1 MSKNVVQKDITL
13 TPVKEKDCFD
23 FIKMKLFALK
33 VFDLKCLEHFN
44 SLVCLIYLALS
55 TSQDIMCPV
64 FKLREGDFYPT

>member
-44 SLVCLIYLALS
+44 SLVCLYLSSSIYVPGYYVPS
-55 TSQDIMCPV
+55 
-64 FKLREGDFYPT
+64 F